1 MQWLQTKRVCP
12 CFDPSWTK
20 ASTDCCPAEGDPT
33 TCTPGCEEDR
43 IVIGGDEMMLNSDMG
58 LYYTFTSNGDGIP
71 GGCPG
76 LEAFNTTMMKKNWK
90 YRYPRVPPEDKHGGL
105 WTVEG
110 KGANAGAD
118 NAPACP
124 YNDIEAPPG

>member
-1 MQWLQTKRVCP
+1 
-12 CFDPSWTK
+12 
-20 ASTDCCPAEGDPT
+20 
-33 TCTPGCEEDR
+33 
-43 IVIGGDEMMLNSDMG
+43 VIGGDEMMLNSDMG
-58 LYYTFTSNGDGIP
+58 LYYTFTSNADGIP

-76 LEAFNTTMMKKNWK
+76 LEAFNTTMMKKDWK

-124 YNDIEAPPG
+124 YNDIEDPPG